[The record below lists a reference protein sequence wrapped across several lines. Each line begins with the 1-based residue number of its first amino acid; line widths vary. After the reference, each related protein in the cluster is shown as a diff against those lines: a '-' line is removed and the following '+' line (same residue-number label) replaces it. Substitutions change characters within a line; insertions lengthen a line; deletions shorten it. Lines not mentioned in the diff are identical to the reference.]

1 MSDKAS
7 AKNMPQ
13 RKTEVTL
20 NQPVRNIARM
30 DLGPQIHQQG
40 DFWTKSK
47 RAGQKCLVG
56 CQKALPLPRDFPL
69 IESRLRG
76 KVADI

>member
-13 RKTEVTL
+13 RKTEVTR
-20 NQPVRNIARM
+20 NQPVRNIAGI
-30 DLGPQIHQQG
+30 DLGPQIHRQG